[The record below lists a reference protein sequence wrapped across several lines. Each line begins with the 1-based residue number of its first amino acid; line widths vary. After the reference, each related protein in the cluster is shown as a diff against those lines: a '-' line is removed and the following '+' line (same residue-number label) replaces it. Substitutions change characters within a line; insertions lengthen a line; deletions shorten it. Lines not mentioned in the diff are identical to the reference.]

1 MAYDYL
7 GLVNDINRRVN
18 EVQLTSSTFD
28 NAVGFYGVAKDA
40 VNASIRYINQ
50 SAFEWPFNHV
60 EQEETLTAG
69 EIRYAYPADT
79 KTIDFDSF
87 RIKRDATFGNATSRL
102 SLISYEEYL
111 DRYIDSE
118 YNTDDNIRSIPR
130 YVFRTPSQEYGLY
143 PPPDNAYEVVYEY
156 YRLPVDLVN
165 KTDVPTI
172 PEQFRYV
179 IVDGAMYYAYLF
191 RGNTQDANLMFNK
204 FEAGIK
210 DMRTLY
216 INRYEYVRD
225 TRIHNTSY
233 QLKPRVN

>member
-7 GLVNDINRRVN
+7 GLVNDVNRRVN
-18 EVQLTSSTFD
+18 EVQLTTSNFANS
-28 NAVGFYGVAKDA
+28 VGFYGMAKDA

-69 EIRYAYPADT
+69 QIRYGYPADA
-79 KTIDFDSF
+79 KTLDMDSF
-87 RIKRDATFGNATSRL
+87 RIKRNDTFGNATAKL
-102 SLISYEEYL
+102 SIISYEEYME
-111 DRYIDSE
+111 RYIDSE
-118 YNTDDNIRSIPR
+118 YNTNSNIRSIPR

-143 PPPDNAYEVVYEY
+143 PPPDKAYEVVYEY
-156 YRLPVDLVN
+156 YSLPVDLIN
-165 KTDVPTI
+165 ATDVPTI

-191 RGNTQDANLMFNK
+191 RGNTQDARVLLEK

-225 TRIHNTSY
+225 TRIFNTSY